1 VALVIVGLAL
11 GFVDVFT
18 DVELT
23 SDLILLVFLP
33 PPLFEGAIN
42 LDLEDL
48 VSRPPDDR

>member
-1 VALVIVGLAL
+1 MIVGLAL
-11 GFVDVFT
+11 GFVDAFT

-23 SDLILLVFLP
+23 SDLILILLVFLP